1 MKLNRK
7 DLDFYLIECENKRLS
22 SHTLKA
28 YRIDLNQFYKFIREQ
43 EINRESLALYI
54 QQLNKQYRPKT
65 VRRKLASIHALFEQ
79 LIFDEK
85 ISENPMDK
93 VRYKIKDEKILPKTI
108 RYEYLKTIFESL
120 YENDDPFQKRNKV
133 VIELLLS
140 TGIRVSELCNL
151 KYDSV
156 DLDSKQICVYGKGSK
171 ERIIYLTDDLTNVI
185 KEYLETYKQ
194 YTKDKNTFI
203 INNHY
208 KPISDQSIRRI
219 IRKYVELSNIKVRI
233 TPHMFRHT
241 FATMLLEQDVD
252 ISYIQKILGHSSLR
266 TTQIYAYVS
275 QQRQKEI
282 LLNKNPRFLIHDNNH

>member
-1 MKLNRK
+1 MKLKRK
-7 DLDFYLIECENKRLS
+7 ELEFYLIECENKRLS

-28 YRIDLNQFYKFIREQ
+28 YKIDLNQFYQFIKDEDVNK
-43 EINRESLALYI
+43 ENLTLYI
-54 QQLNKQYRPKT
+54 QKLNKQYKPKT
-65 VRRKLASIHALFEQ
+65 VRRKLASLHAFFEQ
-79 LIFDEK
+79 LVFDEV

-93 VRYKIKDEKILPKTI
+93 IRYKIRDEKILPKTI
-108 RYEYLKTIFESL
+108 RYEYLKNIFSL
-120 YENDDPFQKRNKV
+120 LDQTDDPFQKRNKV

-140 TGIRVSELCNL
+140 TGIRVSELCSLTYEN
-151 KYDSV
+151 V
-156 DLDSKQICVYGKGSK
+156 DLDSKLIRVYGKGGK
-171 ERIIYLTDDLTNVI
+171 ERIIYLTDDIVELINEYI
-185 KEYLETYKQ
+185 KEYAHH
-194 YTKDKNTFI
+194 TKDKNIFI

-219 IRKYVELSNIKVRI
+219 IRKYVALSDLHVRI

-282 LLNKNPRFLIHDNNH
+282 LLNKNPIFLIQESHH